1 MSDRPGTVRV
11 TNEFGFNTM
20 AKNYFKSP
28 RWDAGIQ
35 NKLEAVTAGLD
46 NDVQGG
52 ALQALITPVAD
63 LALTYYDKRIRA
75 YFRRANIEIGDD
87 VLTVESIRRKIETA
101 TGLKIAELTAAGILI
116 ALEKPLARALSELLG
131 FVVTAVF
138 DQVELRR
145 QVKEHVIQRLVDGEG
160 GGILKGRTLHRLRE
174 AATFAKLG
182 VGAGEKR
189 KIMNRVYHRRYR
201 ASHQQT
207 WT

>member
-1 MSDRPGTVRV
+1 
-11 TNEFGFNTM
+11 M
-20 AKNYFKSP
+20 AKNYFKSQ
-28 RWDAGIQ
+28 RWNAGIQ
-35 NKLEAVTAGLD
+35 NKLEAVTAGVD
-46 NDVQGG
+46 DDVQGG

-75 YFRRANIEIGDD
+75 YFRRANIEIGND
-87 VLTVESIRRKIETA
+87 VLTVESIRRKIETS
-101 TGLKIAELTAAGILI
+101 TGLEIAELTAAGILI

-145 QVKEHVIQRLVDGEG
+145 QVKEHVIQRLADGEG

-174 AATFAKLG
+174 AATFARLG

-201 ASHQQT
+201 ASHPQT
-207 WT
+207 WV